1 MRRLLRRLLHCSF
14 CGKSEKEI
22 RKLVAG
28 PGGIHICDECVDV
41 CRLIM
46 AGKTAV
52 ARDFEPEGWPTERL
66 LTVLAPL
73 NATLE
78 AHREHLG
85 EVVGV
90 LRSRNVSWAAIAEP
104 LGITRQS
111 AWERFG

>member
-14 CGKSEKEI
+14 CGKSEKDI
-22 RKLVAG
+22 QKLVAG
-28 PGGIHICDECVDV
+28 PGGIHICNECVDV

-46 AGKTAV
+46 EGESV
-52 ARDFEPEGWPTERL
+52 ARDFAPEAWPTERL

-85 EVVGV
+85 DVVSA
-90 LRSRNVSWAAIAEP
+90 LRSRNVSWASIAQP